1 MTTTESRLGD
11 VTVFSLRGDIVL
23 GAAAPTLADTMR
35 RAADQGH
42 RHVLIDLSHVRH
54 IDSWG
59 LAELVQCLVV
69 VSQRGGGVRLIGVTK
84 RLNDLLILTR
94 LLTAFECVDTVE
106 EGVGSFVPAL
116 VSGWRPATL
125 ASAH

>member
-1 MTTTESRLGD
+1 MTITESRLGD

-42 RHVLIDLSHVRH
+42 RYVLIDLGQVRH

-69 VSQRGGGVRLIGVTK
+69 VSQRGGGVRLVGVTK

-106 EGVGSFVPAL
+106 EGLWSFVPMLA
-116 VSGWRPATL
+116 SGWRPASY